1 MKDAP
6 FRRVH
11 SQNEHSPEEF
21 SSSLSVQ
28 RTHKCNATMHKLF
41 LCLTLRTCGQA
52 GLDNSDDDDTPAPH
66 THASTGD
73 AEVASRVRV
82 QRHRAETSPIGLPVR
97 RASPPRSTR
106 MAPGTLRV
114 VARTDGAR
122 VVGSWFQASIEL
134 QHEGSATEPVWV
146 DWLAAQLCGFCSRC
160 DEQPM
165 TQQVARSSS
174 ALQDETK
181 DRIAGRDCVLCSPPH
196 VLAANE
202 CLEPGQTKW
211 CVFP

>member
-1 MKDAP
+1 M
-6 FRRVH
+6 
-11 SQNEHSPEEF
+11 
-21 SSSLSVQ
+21 
-28 RTHKCNATMHKLF
+28 
-41 LCLTLRTCGQA
+41 
-52 GLDNSDDDDTPAPH
+52 
-66 THASTGD
+66 
-73 AEVASRVRV
+73 
-82 QRHRAETSPIGLPVR
+82 
-97 RASPPRSTR
+97 PPRSSR
-106 MAPGTLRV
+106 MSPGLRV

>member
-1 MKDAP
+1 MYCKA
-6 FRRVH
+6 R
-11 SQNEHSPEEF
+11 
-21 SSSLSVQ
+21 
-28 RTHKCNATMHKLF
+28 
-41 LCLTLRTCGQA
+41 
-52 GLDNSDDDDTPAPH
+52 
-66 THASTGD
+66 
-73 AEVASRVRV
+73 
-82 QRHRAETSPIGLPVR
+82 LPR
-97 RASPPRSTR
+97 PTR

>member
-1 MKDAP
+1 MP
-6 FRRVH
+6 
-11 SQNEHSPEEF
+11 QCTN
-21 SSSLSVQ
+21 
-28 RTHKCNATMHKLF
+28 
-41 LCLTLRTCGQA
+41 CLTLRTCGQA

-82 QRHRAETSPIGLPVR
+82 QRHRAETSPR
-97 RASPPRSTR
+97 RWSPDGVTGKARLAPAIDFCR
-106 MAPGTLRV
+106 MSPGTLRV

-134 QHEGSATEPVWV
+134 QYEGSATEPVWV